1 MQIFVKT
8 LTGKTITLEVES
20 SDTIDNVKSKIQD
33 KEGIPPDQQRLIFA
47 GKQLEDGRT
56 LSDYNIQKESTLH
69 LVLRLRGGMQIFVKT
84 LTGKTITLE
93 VESSDTIDNVK
104 SKIQD
109 KEGIPPDQQRLIF
122 AGKQLEDG
130 RTLSDYN
137 IQKESTLHL
146 VLRLRGGMQIFV
158 KTLTGKTIT
167 LEVESSDT
175 IDNVKSKIQDKEG
188 IPPDQQRLIFAGK
201 QLEDGRTL
209 SDYNIQKESTL
220 HLVLRLRGGQST
232 LPIHRTSKTTSHTL
246 PARHPPRSSL
256 DNRPTTASRPASAHG
271 DALLLP
277 ERNIALKEPASPT
290 IPPKK
295 ASSEIATRDWRY
307 GPVTIES
314 IDMEP
319 TSTKLPSTGL
329 HTKAA
334 YVPSAAK
341 ATDVG
346 WGVVHLY
353 RDSQETAALGH
364 KQAKDDADFDPQQCN
379 TLCILA
385 VPSWMMPSDLLGFVG
400 DQARE
405 DVSHFRL
412 IRTGRANKYMVLM
425 KFRQP
430 KKAREW
436 QKLWNGKLFSAMEPE
451 NCHVVFIKSVEFLT
465 PDSDT
470 SDPAAFPQNTQDPF
484 TTSSNSLSAKPHA
497 PPTPSLVEL
506 PTCPVCLE
514 RMDET
519 TGLLTILCQHVFHC
533 ACLEK
538 WRGSG
543 CPVCRY
549 TQSPSFTFPYP
560 RPNHSDVQTEVEP
573 ACTVCATTTNL
584 WICLICGNT
593 GCGRYDS
600 AHAFAHWEATSHCY
614 AMDINSQHV
623 WDYAGDGYVHRLIQN
638 KPDSKLIDLPARRH
652 PNAAFRAE
660 ADDHVPREKMENMA
674 NEYTYLLTS
683 QLDSQRRYYEGQLE
697 RAVDKASIASS
708 KAEDAVR
715 SCNALAEEMAVLRMQ
730 NQEYAAGVTRM
741 EKSVEKAITRAEKFE
756 KMARDMSTQLRE
768 EKTMNEGLLQRIHAA
783 EAKAKESQQE
793 IEKIRSEKA
802 DLEEMN
808 HDLTMFISSQ
818 EKVRELQ
825 AQGEEVVE
833 GSAFAPEQ
841 RQQQGNKKTKG
852 KKK

>member
-93 VESSDTIDNVK
+93 VESSDTIDN
-104 SKIQD
+104 
-109 KEGIPPDQQRLIF
+109 QRLIF

-175 IDNVKSKIQDKEG
+175 IDNVKSKIQDKE
-188 IPPDQQRLIFAGK
+188 
-201 QLEDGRTL
+201 
-209 SDYNIQKESTL
+209 
-220 HLVLRLRGGQST
+220 
-232 LPIHRTSKTTSHTL
+232 
-246 PARHPPRSSL
+246 
-256 DNRPTTASRPASAHG
+256 
-271 DALLLP
+271 
-277 ERNIALKEPASPT
+277 
-290 IPPKK
+290 
-295 ASSEIATRDWRY
+295 ASSEAATRDWRY
-307 GPVTIES
+307 GPVTVES
-314 IDMEP
+314 IDMEANK
-319 TSTKLPSTGL
+319 TPSSGL
-329 HTKAA
+329 HTKAV
-334 YVPSAAK
+334 YVPSAPK

-353 RDSQETAALGH
+353 RDSQETAALEH
-364 KQAKDDADFDPQQCN
+364 SLAKEDVDFDPQQCN

-425 KFRQP
+425 KFRQA

-436 QKLWNGKLFSAMEPE
+436 QKLWNGKLFSAME
-451 NCHVVFIKSVEFLT
+451 SVEFLT
-465 PDSDT
+465 PDSDI
-470 SDPAAFPQNTQDPF
+470 SDPSAFPQNTQDPF
-484 TTSSNSLSAKPHA
+484 TKTSTTLSAKPHA

-560 RPNHSDVQTEVEP
+560 RPGHNEVEADVEP
-573 ACTVCATTTNL
+573 ACTVCAATTNL

-600 AHAFAHWEATSHCY
+600 AHAFAHWESTSHCY

-660 ADDHVPREKMENMA
+660 AEDSVPREKMENMA

-683 QLDSQRRYYEGQLE
+683 QLDSQRRYYEDQLE
-697 RAVDKASIASS
+697 RAVDKASTAS
-708 KAEDAVR
+708 AR
-715 SCNALAEEMAVLRMQ
+715 AEEASRAATTLANEMAALRVE
-730 NQEYAAGVTRM
+730 NKEHAA
-741 EKSVEKAITRAEKFE
+741 A
-756 KMARDMSTQLRE
+756 MAR
-768 EKTMNEGLLQRIHAA
+768 LLQRIHAA
-783 EAKAKESQQE
+783 EAKAKESQHE
-793 IEKIRSEKA
+793 AEKMKAEKA

-818 EKVRELQ
+818 EKVKELQ
-825 AQGEEVVE
+825 AQGEEVID

-841 RQQQGNKKTKG
+841 QPQQGRKKGKG

>member
-1 MQIFVKT
+1 MTVYFFHVKLELYPWAHPSTAASQPVTNHVYRPNPTTDIFKT
-8 LTGKTITLEVES
+8 
-20 SDTIDNVKSKIQD
+20 D
-33 KEGIPPDQQRLIFA
+33 
-47 GKQLEDGRT
+47 
-56 LSDYNIQKESTLH
+56 
-69 LVLRLRGGMQIFVKT
+69 
-84 LTGKTITLE
+84 
-93 VESSDTIDNVK
+93 
-104 SKIQD
+104 
-109 KEGIPPDQQRLIF
+109 
-122 AGKQLEDG
+122 
-130 RTLSDYN
+130 
-137 IQKESTLHL
+137 
-146 VLRLRGGMQIFV
+146 
-158 KTLTGKTIT
+158 
-167 LEVESSDT
+167 
-175 IDNVKSKIQDKEG
+175 
-188 IPPDQQRLIFAGK
+188 
-201 QLEDGRTL
+201 
-209 SDYNIQKESTL
+209 
-220 HLVLRLRGGQST
+220 
-232 LPIHRTSKTTSHTL
+232 LPAHRTSKTISQSSRT
-246 PARHPPRSSL
+246 RHSPRSSQ
-256 DNRPTTASRPASAHG
+256 DNCPAAASRPASAHG

-277 ERNIALKEPASPT
+277 ERNVALKDAASPT
-290 IPPKK
+290 VLPKK

-319 TSTKLPSTGL
+319 ATTKLPSTGL

-334 YVPSAAK
+334 YVPSTSK

-364 KQAKDDADFDPQQCN
+364 NHTKDDVDFDPQQCT

-425 KFRQP
+425 KFKQA

-465 PDSDT
+465 PDTDA
-470 SDPAAFPQNTQDPF
+470 SDPAAFPHNTQDPF
-484 TTSSNSLSAKPHA
+484 TKASNSLSAKPHA

-560 RPNHSDVQTEVEP
+560 RPGHSDVQAEVEP

-584 WICLICGNT
+584 WICLICGST

-660 ADDHVPREKMENMA
+660 AEDSVPREKMENMA

-697 RAVDKASIASS
+697 RAVDKASVASA
-708 KAEDAVR
+708 KAEDAAR
-715 SCNALAEEMAVLRMQ
+715 ACTALAEEMTVLRVQ
-730 NQEYAAGVTRM
+730 SQDHAGSVARM
-741 EKSVEKAITRAEKFE
+741 EKSIEKATSRAGKFE
-756 KMARDMSTQLRE
+756 KMARDMSVQLRE

-783 EAKAKESQQE
+783 EAKAKESQE
-793 IEKIRSEKA
+793 ETDRIKLEKA
-802 DLEEMN
+802 DMEEMN

-818 EKVRELQ
+818 EKVKELQ
-825 AQGEEVVE
+825 AQGEEVAD
-833 GSAFAPEQ
+833 GSAFAPEAQ
-841 RQQQGNKKTKG
+841 PQQGKNKGKG

>member
-175 IDNVKSKIQDKEG
+175 IDN
-188 IPPDQQRLIFAGK
+188 RLIFAGK

-220 HLVLRLRGGQST
+220 HLVLRLRG
-232 LPIHRTSKTTSHTL
+232 
-246 PARHPPRSSL
+246 
-256 DNRPTTASRPASAHG
+256 ASAHG

-277 ERNIALKEPASPT
+277 ERNVALKEPASPT
-290 IPPKK
+290 VPPKK
-295 ASSEIATRDWRY
+295 ASSEAATRDWRY

-334 YVPSAAK
+334 YVPSTPK

-353 RDSQETAALGH
+353 RDSQETAALDH
-364 KQAKDDADFDPQQCN
+364 KHVKDDVDFDPQQCT

-425 KFRQP
+425 KFRQA

-436 QKLWNGKLFSAMEPE
+436 QKLWNGKLFSAME

-465 PDSDT
+465 PDSDA

-484 TTSSNSLSAKPHA
+484 TKSSNSLSAKPHA

-560 RPNHSDVQTEVEP
+560 RPGHPDIQTEVEP

-660 ADDHVPREKMENMA
+660 ADDNVPREKMENMA

-697 RAVDKASIASS
+697 RAVDKASIASA
-708 KAEDAVR
+708 KAEDAAR
-715 SCNALAEEMAVLRMQ
+715 ACTALAEEMAVLRVQ
-730 NQEYAAGVTRM
+730 NQDHAGSLSRM
-741 EKSVEKAITRAEKFE
+741 EKRFEKATSRAEKFE

-783 EAKAKESQQE
+783 EAKAKQSQQDTE
-793 IEKIRSEKA
+793 QMKLEKA
-802 DLEEMN
+802 ELEEMN

-818 EKVRELQ
+818 EKVKELQ
-825 AQGEEVVE
+825 AQGEEVVN

-841 RQQQGNKKTKG
+841 QPQQGKKEG
-852 KKK
+852 

>member
-175 IDNVKSKIQDKEG
+175 IDNVKSKIQDKE
-188 IPPDQQRLIFAGK
+188 
-201 QLEDGRTL
+201 
-209 SDYNIQKESTL
+209 
-220 HLVLRLRGGQST
+220 
-232 LPIHRTSKTTSHTL
+232 
-246 PARHPPRSSL
+246 
-256 DNRPTTASRPASAHG
+256 
-271 DALLLP
+271 
-277 ERNIALKEPASPT
+277 
-290 IPPKK
+290 
-295 ASSEIATRDWRY
+295 ASSEAATRDWRY
-307 GPVTIES
+307 GPVTVES
-314 IDMEP
+314 IDMEANK
-319 TSTKLPSTGL
+319 TPSSGL
-329 HTKAA
+329 HTKAV
-334 YVPSAAK
+334 YVPSAPK

-353 RDSQETAALGH
+353 RDSQETAALEH
-364 KQAKDDADFDPQQCN
+364 SLAKEDVDFDPQQCN

-425 KFRQP
+425 KFRQA

-465 PDSDT
+465 PDSDI
-470 SDPAAFPQNTQDPF
+470 SDPSAFPQNTQDPF
-484 TTSSNSLSAKPHA
+484 TKTSTTLSAKPHA

-560 RPNHSDVQTEVEP
+560 RPGHNGVEADVEP
-573 ACTVCATTTNL
+573 ACTVCAATTNL

-600 AHAFAHWEATSHCY
+600 AHAFAHWESTSHCY

-660 ADDHVPREKMENMA
+660 AEDSVPREKMENMA

-683 QLDSQRRYYEGQLE
+683 QLDSQRRYYEDQLE
-697 RAVDKASIASS
+697 RAVDKASTAS
-708 KAEDAVR
+708 AR
-715 SCNALAEEMAVLRMQ
+715 AEEASRAATTLANEMAALRVE
-730 NQEYAAGVTRM
+730 NKEHAA
-741 EKSVEKAITRAEKFE
+741 A
-756 KMARDMSTQLRE
+756 MAR
-768 EKTMNEGLLQRIHAA
+768 LLQRIHAA
-783 EAKAKESQQE
+783 EAKAKESQHE
-793 IEKIRSEKA
+793 AEKMKAEKA

-818 EKVRELQ
+818 EKVKELQ
-825 AQGEEVVE
+825 AQGEEVID

-841 RQQQGNKKTKG
+841 QPQQGRKKGKG